1 MAWSLL
7 IKNGTV
13 LDGSGSPGRAADVAI
28 EGERVVAVAPG
39 LDAGRSAAAAR
50 TIDARGL
57 VVAPGFIDIHA
68 HSDFF
73 YEKCPSAESKIRQG
87 VTTEVVGMCS
97 FSPAPVVPAS
107 KGQVENAA
115 SSLGAELKVRWNS
128 FGEYLQV
135 LDSRGLSINV
145 VHFVGHGPLRF
156 AAMGAEDRP
165 AMTAELDR
173 MKGFLAEAL
182 DAGAFGFSS
191 GLVYPPS
198 AYAETGELI
207 ELSRSMAARGG
218 QYFTHM
224 RGEANQLLTSIEE
237 ALRICEEGG
246 VPLQIAHL
254 KSFGRENWSLFDRAI
269 EMIDQARRRGLPV
282 TADVY
287 PYAASSTFM
296 TSLLP
301 DWVHDGGTAKLVERL
316 ADRRVRERL
325 LRENQ
330 RADGRW
336 QTPRGTLGF
345 DEVTIATCP
354 DPTLEGLSLQALGE
368 RRRQPPAEAMID
380 LLHEH
385 EAMVSG
391 VMFTQAEENVQKA
404 LRQPYVMIGSD
415 SLGLTC
421 GDGPHAGRPHPR
433 MYGTFPRVLGRY
445 ARDQR
450 LFSQAEAVA
459 KMTGQP
465 AAKLGLRDRGV
476 LRPGCFADVTVFDG
490 AAVHDAS
497 TFDDPHRYPA
507 GIPYVIVNG
516 RVVVDGSRFDAAPAG
531 RVLRSGTT

>member
-1 MAWSLL
+1 VAWSLL
-7 IKNGTV
+7 IRNGTV
-13 LDGSGSPGRAADVAI
+13 FDGSGGPGRAADVAI
-28 EGERVVAVAPG
+28 EGDRVVAVGPG
-39 LDAGRSAAAAR
+39 LAGDGAAR
-50 TIDARGL
+50 SIDARGL
-57 VVAPGFIDIHA
+57 IVAPGFIDIHA

-73 YEKCPSAESKIRQG
+73 YETCPSAESKIRQG

-97 FSPAPVVPAS
+97 FSPAPVIPAS
-107 KGQVENAA
+107 KAQVENSA
-115 SSLGAELKVRWNS
+115 SALGAELEVRWSS
-128 FGEYLQV
+128 FGEYLQL

-165 AMTAELDR
+165 ATAAELDR
-173 MKGFLAEAL
+173 MKGFLSEAM

-198 AYAETGELI
+198 AYGDTEELVA
-207 ELSRSMAARGG
+207 LSRSMAARGG

-224 RGEANQLLTSIEE
+224 RGEAGQLLTSIAE
-237 ALRICEEGG
+237 AVRICEEAG

-254 KSFGRENWSLFDRAI
+254 KSFGRENWPLFDRAL
-269 EMIDQARRRGLPV
+269 EAIDAARRRGLPV

-296 TSLLP
+296 TALLP
-301 DWVHDGGTAKLVERL
+301 GWVHDGGTARLLERL
-316 ADRRVRERL
+316 ADDAMRERL
-325 LRENQ
+325 LRENL

-336 QTPRGTLGF
+336 QTERGTLGF

-354 DPTLEGLSLQALGE
+354 DAAVEGLSLQALGE
-368 RRRQPPAEAMID
+368 RRGRSSAEAMMD
-380 LLHEH
+380 LLCEH
-385 EAMVSG
+385 EAMVSA
-391 VMFTQAEENVQKA
+391 VMFTQAEDNVQKA
-404 LRQPYVMIGSD
+404 LKQAYVMIGSD

-421 GDGPHAGRPHPR
+421 GAGPHAGRPHPR

-445 ARDQR
+445 AREAG
-450 LFSQAEAVA
+450 LFPQAEAVA

-476 LRPGCFADVTVFDG
+476 LRPGAYADVTIFDG
-490 AAVHDAS
+490 RTVHDAS
-497 TFDDPHRYPA
+497 TFDDPHRYPT

-516 RVVVDGSRFDAAPAG
+516 RVVVDDGRFEAAPAG
-531 RVLRSGTT
+531 RVLRRGAD

>member
-13 LDGSGSPGRAADVAI
+13 VDGSGAPGRAADVAVDGDRI
-28 EGERVVAVAPG
+28 VAVAPG
-39 LDAGRSAAAAR
+39 LEGEAAHI
-50 TIDARGL
+50 IDARGL
-57 VVAPGFIDIHA
+57 TVAPGFIDIHA

-73 YEKCPSAESKIRQG
+73 YEQCPSAESKIRQG

-107 KGQVENAA
+107 KAQVENSA
-115 SSLGAELKVRWNS
+115 SALGAKLEVRWS
-128 FGEYLQV
+128 GFGEYLEALEAQKP
-135 LDSRGLSINV
+135 SINV

-165 AMTAELDR
+165 ATAAELDR
-173 MKGFLAEAL
+173 MKGFLSEAL

-198 AYAETGELI
+198 AYAHTEELI

-224 RGEANQLLTSIEE
+224 RGEAGQLLTSIAE
-237 ALRICEEGG
+237 ALRISDEGG

-269 EMIDQARRRGLPV
+269 EMIDTARGRGLPV
-282 TADVY
+282 SADVY

-296 TSLLP
+296 TALLP
-301 DWVHDGGTAKLVERL
+301 GWMHDGGTAKLVQRL
-316 ADRRVRERL
+316 SDRALRARL
-325 LRENQ
+325 LTENV

-336 QTPRGTLGF
+336 QTERGTIGF

-354 DPTLEGLSLQALGE
+354 STVDEGLSVQALGVK
-368 RRRQPPAEAMID
+368 RGQPPAEAMLD
-380 LLHEH
+380 LLREH
-385 EAMVSG
+385 EAQVS
-391 VMFTQAEENVQKA
+391 VIMFTQAEDNVRKA

-415 SLGLTC
+415 SLGLSC

-445 ARDQR
+445 ARDEG

-459 KMTGQP
+459 KMTGRP
-465 AAKLGLRDRGV
+465 AAKLGLSDRG
-476 LRPGCFADVTVFDG
+476 LLKPGCVADVTIFDG
-490 AAVHDAS
+490 AGVRDES
-497 TFDDPHRYPA
+497 TFNDPHRYPS

-516 RVVVDGSRFDAAPAG
+516 RVTVDNGRFTAAQSG
-531 RVLRSGTT
+531 RVLRRAAA